1 MTIMIVIYL
10 VAAAITTWT
19 VGLSILRGWSPSFL
33 RAQRRG
39 QLISA
44 AVDPIVLLALVRV
57 VAPPPGPW
65 VWFWLLAAAAVGLGL
80 AGVIRRWPRLGWTPQ
95 ADQTQQRTRTRKVRP
110 ARIGA
115 PWRIL
120 FSCCYLAA
128 GAAVVVIAA

>member
-1 MTIMIVIYL
+1 MTVIHL
-10 VAAAITTWT
+10 VAAVITAWT
-19 VGLSILRGWSPSFL
+19 VSVSILRGWSPSFL
-33 RAQRRG
+33 RARRRD

-44 AVDPIVLLALVRV
+44 AVDPIVVLALVRV

-65 VWFWLLAAAAVGLGL
+65 VWLWLLPAAAVGLGL
-80 AGVIRRWPRLGWTPQ
+80 AGVIRRWPQLGWTPRP
-95 ADQTQQRTRTRKVRP
+95 DQTPQLDRKPKNRP